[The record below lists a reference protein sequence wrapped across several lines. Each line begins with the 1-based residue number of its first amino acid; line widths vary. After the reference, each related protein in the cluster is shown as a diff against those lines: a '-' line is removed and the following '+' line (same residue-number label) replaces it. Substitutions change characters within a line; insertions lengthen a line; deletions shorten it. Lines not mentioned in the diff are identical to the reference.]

1 MLTYY
6 LTLGL
11 SPGASD
17 TEIRKRYLQLV
28 RENPP
33 GRNPERFRKIT
44 AAYEALKDRRTRIA
58 TQIHGELVYGDYETA
73 LLDLVRARLPERK
86 RAGLQ
91 ALLMGRREASGHA

>member
-11 SPGASD
+11 SPDVSD
-17 TEIRKRYLQLV
+17 AEIRKRYLELV

-44 AAYEALKDRRTRIA
+44 AAYETLKDRRTRIV
-58 TQIHGELVYGDYETA
+58 TQIYGELTYGDYETA
-73 LLDLVRARLPERK
+73 LLDLARARSPERRRVSLK
-86 RAGLQ
+86 D
-91 ALLMGRREASGHA
+91 LLPGKENTHG